1 MLNKLYS
8 KIIKFLKDNIIK
20 LLIIIFLLVFFN
32 FKLPYYIEK
41 PGDLKNLNH
50 KIIVENEYESKGTL
64 NLTYVLQKDAT
75 IFNYIESLFEKNSNL
90 IKKEKN
96 VEENIQN
103 LNKQSILSLKN
114 SYNTACYVANK
125 KNNNK
130 DILNNFNYYISNVE
144 NINTNLEI
152 GDKIISIDGYKIE
165 HIEQIKEIISNYEES
180 SIEIEI
186 IVNDNEKKFIKLEK
200 GKLGI
205 SVIKI
210 YDCKNVKFDFKN
222 NESGGSGGLM
232 IALSIYDKLIKTD
245 LTGGKKIAGT
255 GTIDIKGNIG
265 DISGVSYKLI
275 GAAKNKAD
283 IFFVPKENYNEAL
296 VTKNKNKLNIEIVEV
311 NTFDDALNYLLN
323 NVHN

>member
-8 KIIKFLKDNIIK
+8 KIIKFLKNNITK
-20 LLIIIFLLVFFN
+20 LLIIIFLLVLFN

-75 IFNYIESLFEKNSNL
+75 IFNYIESLFEKNSKL

-165 HIEQIKEIISNYEES
+165 QIEQIKEIIGNYES

-186 IVNDNEKKFIKLEK
+186 IVNENEKKFIKLEN

-265 DISGVSYKLI
+265 EISGVSYKLI

>member
-8 KIIKFLKDNIIK
+8 KIIKFLKNNITK
-20 LLIIIFLLVFFN
+20 LLIIIFLLVLFN

-75 IFNYIESLFEKNSNL
+75 IFNYIESLFEKNSKL

-125 KNNNK
+125 KKNNK

-165 HIEQIKEIISNYEES
+165 QIEQIKEIIGNYES

-186 IVNDNEKKFIKLEK
+186 IVNENEKKFIKLEN

-296 VTKNKNKLNIEIVEV
+296 VTKNENKLNIEIVEV

>member
-8 KIIKFLKDNIIK
+8 KIIKFLKNNITK
-20 LLIIIFLLVFFN
+20 LLIIIFLLVLFN
-32 FKLPYYIEK
+32 YKLPYYIEK

-75 IFNYIESLFEKNSNL
+75 IFNYIESLFEKNSKL

-165 HIEQIKEIISNYEES
+165 YIEQIKEIISNYENNS
-180 SIEIEI
+180 KIEI
-186 IVNDNEKKFIKLEK
+186 IVNDNEKKFIKLEN

-265 DISGVSYKLI
+265 EISGVSYKLI

-296 VTKNKNKLNIEIVEV
+296 VTKNENKLNIEIVEV

>member
-1 MLNKLYS
+1 M
-8 KIIKFLKDNIIK
+8 
-20 LLIIIFLLVFFN
+20 IIIFLLVLFN

-75 IFNYIESLFEKNSNL
+75 IFNYIESLFEKNSKL

-165 HIEQIKEIISNYEES
+165 QIEQIKEIIGNYES

-186 IVNDNEKKFIKLEK
+186 IVNENEKKFIKLEN

-296 VTKNKNKLNIEIVEV
+296 VTKNENKLNIEIVEV

>member
-8 KIIKFLKDNIIK
+8 KIIKFLKNNITK

-32 FKLPYYIEK
+32 YKLPYYIEK
-41 PGDLKNLNH
+41 PGDLKNLNN

-75 IFNYIESLFEKNSNL
+75 IFNYIESLFEKNSKL

-165 HIEQIKEIISNYEES
+165 QIEQIKEIIGNYES
-180 SIEIEI
+180 NIEIEI
-186 IVNDNEKKFIKLEK
+186 IVNENEKKFIKLEN

-265 DISGVSYKLI
+265 EISGVSYKLI

>member
-8 KIIKFLKDNIIK
+8 KIIKFLKNNITK
-20 LLIIIFLLVFFN
+20 LLIIIFLLVLFN

-75 IFNYIESLFEKNSNL
+75 IFNYIGSLFEKNSKL

-165 HIEQIKEIISNYEES
+165 QIEQIKEIIGNYES

-186 IVNDNEKKFIKLEK
+186 IVNENEKKFIKLEN

-296 VTKNKNKLNIEIVEV
+296 VTKNENKLNIEIVEV

>member
-8 KIIKFLKDNIIK
+8 KIIKFLKNNITK
-20 LLIIIFLLVFFN
+20 LLIIIFLLVLFN

-75 IFNYIESLFEKNSNL
+75 IFNYIESLFEKNSKL

-165 HIEQIKEIISNYEES
+165 QIEQIKEIIGNYES

-186 IVNDNEKKFIKLEK
+186 IVNDNEKKFIKLEN

>member
-165 HIEQIKEIISNYEES
+165 HIEQIKEIISNYENNS
-180 SIEIEI
+180 KIEI
-186 IVNDNEKKFIKLEK
+186 IVNDNEKKFIKLEN

-210 YDCKNVKFDFKN
+210 YDCQNVKFNFKK

-232 IALSIYDKLIKTD
+232 IALSIYDKLIETD

-296 VTKNKNKLNIEIVEV
+296 VTKNENKLNIEIVEV

>member
-75 IFNYIESLFEKNSNL
+75 IFNYIESLFEKNSKL

-165 HIEQIKEIISNYEES
+165 QIEQIKEIIGNYES

-186 IVNDNEKKFIKLEK
+186 IVNENEKKFIKLEN

-210 YDCKNVKFDFKN
+210 YDCQNVKFNFKK

-232 IALSIYDKLIKTD
+232 IALSIYDKLIETD

-265 DISGVSYKLI
+265 EISGVSYKLI
-275 GAAKNKAD
+275 GAVKNKAD

>member
-8 KIIKFLKDNIIK
+8 KIIKFLKNNITK
-20 LLIIIFLLVFFN
+20 LLIIIFLLVLFN

-75 IFNYIESLFEKNSNL
+75 IFNYIESLFEKNSKL

-165 HIEQIKEIISNYEES
+165 QIEQIKEIIGNYES
-180 SIEIEI
+180 NIEIEI
-186 IVNDNEKKFIKLEK
+186 IVNENEKKFIKLEN

-265 DISGVSYKLI
+265 EISGVSYKLI

>member
-8 KIIKFLKDNIIK
+8 KIIKFLKNNITK
-20 LLIIIFLLVFFN
+20 LLIIIFLLVLFN

-75 IFNYIESLFEKNSNL
+75 IFNYIESLFEKNSKL

-130 DILNNFNYYISNVE
+130 DILNNFNYYISNIE

-165 HIEQIKEIISNYEES
+165 QIEQIKEIIGNYES

-186 IVNDNEKKFIKLEK
+186 IVNDDEKKFIKLEN

-210 YDCKNVKFDFKN
+210 YDCKNVKFNFKK

>member
-8 KIIKFLKDNIIK
+8 KIIKFLKNNITK

-32 FKLPYYIEK
+32 YKLPYYIEK
-41 PGDLKNLNH
+41 PGDLKNLNN

-75 IFNYIESLFEKNSNL
+75 IFNYIESLFEKNSKL

-144 NINTNLEI
+144 NNNTNLEI

-165 HIEQIKEIISNYEES
+165 QIEQIKEIIGNYES
-180 SIEIEI
+180 NIEIEI
-186 IVNDNEKKFIKLEK
+186 IVNENEKKFIKLEN

-210 YDCKNVKFDFKN
+210 YDCKNVKFNFKK

-265 DISGVSYKLI
+265 EISGVSYKLI

>member
-165 HIEQIKEIISNYEES
+165 QIEQIKEIIGNYES

-186 IVNDNEKKFIKLEK
+186 IVNENEKKFIKLEN

-232 IALSIYDKLIKTD
+232 IALSIYDKLIETD

-296 VTKNKNKLNIEIVEV
+296 VTKNENKLNIEIVEV

>member
-8 KIIKFLKDNIIK
+8 KIIKFLKNNITK
-20 LLIIIFLLVFFN
+20 LLIIIFLLVLFN

-75 IFNYIESLFEKNSNL
+75 IFNYIESLFEKNSKL

-165 HIEQIKEIISNYEES
+165 QIEQIKEIIGNYES

-186 IVNDNEKKFIKLEK
+186 IVNENEKKFIKLEN

-210 YDCKNVKFDFKN
+210 YDCKNVKFNFKN

-265 DISGVSYKLI
+265 EISGVSYKLI

>member
-8 KIIKFLKDNIIK
+8 KIIKFLKNNITK
-20 LLIIIFLLVFFN
+20 LLIIIFLLVLFN

-75 IFNYIESLFEKNSNL
+75 IFNYIESLFEKNSKL

-165 HIEQIKEIISNYEES
+165 QIEQIKEIIGNYES

-186 IVNDNEKKFIKLEK
+186 IVNDNEKKFIKLEN

-265 DISGVSYKLI
+265 EISGVSYKLI

-296 VTKNKNKLNIEIVEV
+296 VTKNENKLNIEIVEV

>member
-8 KIIKFLKDNIIK
+8 KIIKFLKNNITK
-20 LLIIIFLLVFFN
+20 LLIIIFLLVLFN

-75 IFNYIESLFEKNSNL
+75 IFNYIESLFEKNSKL

-152 GDKIISIDGYKIE
+152 GDKIISIDGYTIE
-165 HIEQIKEIISNYEES
+165 QIEQIKEIIGNYES

-186 IVNDNEKKFIKLEK
+186 IVNENEKKFIKLEN

-296 VTKNKNKLNIEIVEV
+296 VTKNENKLNIEIVEV

>member
-8 KIIKFLKDNIIK
+8 KIIKFLKNNITK
-20 LLIIIFLLVFFN
+20 LLIIIFLLVLFN

-41 PGDLKNLNH
+41 PGDLKNLNN

-75 IFNYIESLFEKNSNL
+75 IFNYIESLFEKNSKL

-165 HIEQIKEIISNYEES
+165 QIEQIKEIIGNYES

-186 IVNDNEKKFIKLEK
+186 IVNENEKKFIKLEN

-210 YDCKNVKFDFKN
+210 YDCQNVKFNFKK

-232 IALSIYDKLIKTD
+232 IALSIYDKLIETD

-265 DISGVSYKLI
+265 EISGVSYKLI
-275 GAAKNKAD
+275 GAVKNKAD

>member
-8 KIIKFLKDNIIK
+8 KIIKFLKNNITK
-20 LLIIIFLLVFFN
+20 LLIIIFLLVLFN

-75 IFNYIESLFEKNSNL
+75 IFNYIESLFEKNSKL

-165 HIEQIKEIISNYEES
+165 QIEQIKEIIGNYES

-186 IVNDNEKKFIKLEK
+186 IVNENEKKFIKLEN

-296 VTKNKNKLNIEIVEV
+296 VTKNENKLNIEIVEV

>member
-8 KIIKFLKDNIIK
+8 KIIKFLKNNITK
-20 LLIIIFLLVFFN
+20 LLIIIFLLVLFN

-75 IFNYIESLFEKNSNL
+75 IFNYIESLFEKNSKL

-165 HIEQIKEIISNYEES
+165 QIEQIKEIIGNYES

-186 IVNDNEKKFIKLEK
+186 IVNDDEKKFIKLEN

-265 DISGVSYKLI
+265 EISGVSYKLI

-296 VTKNKNKLNIEIVEV
+296 VTKNENKLNIEIVEV

>member
-8 KIIKFLKDNIIK
+8 KIIKFLKNNITK
-20 LLIIIFLLVFFN
+20 LLIIIFLLVLFN

-75 IFNYIESLFEKNSNL
+75 IFNYIESLFEKNSKL

-165 HIEQIKEIISNYEES
+165 YIEQIKEIIGNYES

-186 IVNDNEKKFIKLEK
+186 IVNENEKKFIKLEN

-265 DISGVSYKLI
+265 EISGVSYKLI

-296 VTKNKNKLNIEIVEV
+296 VTKNENKLNIEIVEV

>member
-8 KIIKFLKDNIIK
+8 KIIKFLKNNITK
-20 LLIIIFLLVFFN
+20 LLIIIFLLVLFN

-75 IFNYIESLFEKNSNL
+75 IFNYIESLFEKNSKL

-165 HIEQIKEIISNYEES
+165 QIEQIKEIIGNYES

-186 IVNDNEKKFIKLEK
+186 IVNENEKKFIKLEN

-255 GTIDIKGNIG
+255 GTIDIKGNNG

-296 VTKNKNKLNIEIVEV
+296 VTKNENKLNIEIVEV

>member
-8 KIIKFLKDNIIK
+8 KIIKFLKNNITK
-20 LLIIIFLLVFFN
+20 LLIIIFLLVLFN
-32 FKLPYYIEK
+32 YKLPYYIEK

-75 IFNYIESLFEKNSNL
+75 IFNYIESLFEKNSKL

-165 HIEQIKEIISNYEES
+165 QIEQIKEIIGNYES

-186 IVNDNEKKFIKLEK
+186 IVNENEKKFIKLEN

-265 DISGVSYKLI
+265 EISGVSYKLI

-296 VTKNKNKLNIEIVEV
+296 VTKNENKLNIEIVEV

>member
-8 KIIKFLKDNIIK
+8 KIIKFLKNNITK
-20 LLIIIFLLVFFN
+20 LLIIIFLLVLFN

-75 IFNYIESLFEKNSNL
+75 IFNYIESLFEKNSKL

-165 HIEQIKEIISNYEES
+165 QIEQIKEIIGNYES

-186 IVNDNEKKFIKLEK
+186 IVNENEKKFIKLEN

-265 DISGVSYKLI
+265 EISGVSYKLI

-296 VTKNKNKLNIEIVEV
+296 VTKNENKLNIEIVEV

>member
-8 KIIKFLKDNIIK
+8 KIIKFLKNNITK
-20 LLIIIFLLVFFN
+20 LLIIIFLLVLFN

-186 IVNDNEKKFIKLEK
+186 IVNDNEKKFIKLEN

-265 DISGVSYKLI
+265 EISGVSYKLI
-275 GAAKNKAD
+275 GAVKNKAD

>member
-8 KIIKFLKDNIIK
+8 KIIKFLKNNITK
-20 LLIIIFLLVFFN
+20 LLIIIFLLVLFN

-75 IFNYIESLFEKNSNL
+75 IFNYIESLFEKNSKL

-165 HIEQIKEIISNYEES
+165 QIEQIKEIIGNYES

-186 IVNDNEKKFIKLEK
+186 IVNENEKKFIKLEN